1 MSSLIFYTNK
11 DQVFVATDTL
21 ATTTNG
27 EPFMFTTKAFIVP
40 HLRMLICGTG
50 MGGVLGRW
58 FVAINDKMIVR
69 GIDNLNYHTPS
80 ILNNIWSDYKKEF
93 SIEENIT
100 TTVYHFGFSE
110 EDGTIHSYAYRSTN
124 SFKSES
130 LQYGVGVKP
139 VCQIPEGFE
148 FPKDIIKMM
157 DEQRAIQNTLPKNER
172 VYIGGKIQ
180 IHHLTNNGFNA
191 YIFGQFADY
200 ESDDQAIIKNYD
212 ASIHR

>member
-100 TTVYHFGFSE
+100 ATVYLVGFSE
-110 EDGTIHSYAYRSTN
+110 EDGTVH
-124 SFKSES
+124 
-130 LQYGVGVKP
+130 
-139 VCQIPEGFE
+139 
-148 FPKDIIKMM
+148 
-157 DEQRAIQNTLPKNER
+157 
-172 VYIGGKIQ
+172 
-180 IHHLTNNGFNA
+180 
-191 YIFGQFADY
+191 
-200 ESDDQAIIKNYD
+200 
-212 ASIHR
+212 

>member
-1 MSSLIFYTNK
+1 MIRNRNNWFKLFILISLILWRTIAVCESFFDAEKEKYKK
-11 DQVFVATDTL
+11 DRDEKKSQ
-21 ATTTNG
+21 
-27 EPFMFTTKAFIVP
+27 
-40 HLRMLICGTG
+40 
-50 MGGVLGRW
+50 
-58 FVAINDKMIVR
+58 
-69 GIDNLNYHTPS
+69 
-80 ILNNIWSDYKKEF
+80 WSDYKKEF